1 DPQEIIKQIR
11 EIISIKEQFEL
22 TKNDRLES
30 RVMQIEK
37 TLLKLSNSD
46 KMSKSDIDE
55 AKKTI
60 QIIKR
65 NLAKGEFEKANE
77 LLRSLAALLNMTQN

>member
-1 DPQEIIKQIR
+1 
-11 EIISIKEQFEL
+11 
-22 TKNDRLES
+22 
-30 RVMQIEK
+30 MQIEK

-46 KMSKSDIDE
+46 KLSQSDIDD
-55 AKKTI
+55 AKKTL

-77 LLRSLAALLNMTQN
+77 LLRSLATLLNISQN

>member
-1 DPQEIIKQIR
+1 
-11 EIISIKEQFEL
+11 
-22 TKNDRLES
+22 
-30 RVMQIEK
+30 MQIEK

-46 KMSKSDIDE
+46 KISKSDIDE

-65 NLAKGEFEKANE
+65 NLATGEFEKANE